1 MELSQ
6 SERLRLVVRWLASEK
21 GVNQADIGQMVGYS
35 NRSAFSQVLNGKK
48 GVPAS
53 LEQKIA
59 ALDPRINIDFL
70 SGVSDEMLLGEGAVD
85 PPVREERP
93 AYPRVGIYVPPEFV
107 EMVTDLTAVVRE
119 QQTMIKNLVTAWMKR
134 EDEGR

>member
-6 SERLRLVVRWLASEK
+6 SERMRLVVRWLATEK
-21 GVNQADIGQMVGYS
+21 GVNQSDIGQMVGYPNNTYFS
-35 NRSAFSQVLNGKK
+35 NLLSGRKPIV
-48 GVPAS
+48 AS
-53 LEQKIA
+53 LVDKIA

-70 SGVSDEMLLGEGAVD
+70 SGVSDEMLLGEGAIE

-93 AYPRVGIYVPPEFV
+93 AAPRVGIYVPPEFV

-119 QQTMIKNLVTAWMKR
+119 QQKMINNLVSAWLKM